1 MKKGEVDGF
10 TEIYLSKSTN
20 GDKIVVKRTMAK
32 DGSSKWR
39 LNGALQSAA
48 FLYCLYVPAQARFQ
62 C

>member
-1 MKKGEVDGF
+1 MLGRSNFIGDYVKKGEVDGF

-39 LNGALQSAA
+39 LNGAPQRAA
-48 FLYCLYVPAQARFQ
+48 FM
-62 C
+62 